1 MADFPIQYS
10 QRLPSGRSTAAP
22 ITADVA
28 APSRAL
34 SQAGGVL
41 AQFGQKI
48 QQAEDAMEFSTL
60 KRQSEEIWNAA
71 YNTMLSTP
79 DPESRAKVYEKAKK
93 DMSGLSAK
101 SRRVQDKFQMH
112 LNNALPQY
120 DVYAA
125 DLDRKKRIQS
135 AKAELETNGKY
146 YLENGDLLGYQSL
159 LKDGLDTGLL
169 EEAEYQYM
177 QENAETNSKFAQ
189 VRVLMDSNPQMAV
202 QILDSMPDL
211 TGEQLDQKDKLVGH
225 ARTLLNWREQQ
236 SDNKEVEVILG
247 MHENLDKSPPERIR
261 LGEQY
266 INQLRQS
273 GITPERAGVM
283 IDRIE
288 SWQQGK
294 RFETDPII
302 KSHLFENALDIW
314 RGGTDPALFQQE
326 LKKAWNEGKINESD
340 YNSIYETATRT
351 LKTSQ
356 AGALAD
362 AVSSTKNVIVDVA
375 GDLDFAEFVKSLKS
389 TKDKD
394 KALQKRQLQFWWLSQ
409 YEAEMQDWLQS
420 HPDTGPMEFRQQA
433 EKLRYEYMSWSDED
447 IERKLKMRQMKI
459 KQESPKFEIGE
470 ERIIDGKSYW
480 YLGNGKWDD
489 RQ

>member
-211 TGEQLDQKDKLVGH
+211 TGEQLDQKDKLIAKANNRLDITGSEANKDLADVMVAGNL
-225 ARTLLNWREQQ
+225 TVPIVQ
-236 SDNKEVEVILG
+236 S
-247 MHENLDKSPPERIR
+247 RR
-261 LGEQY
+261 
-266 INQLRQS
+266 NQLKDTDYEQWLKIAFNKPDKP
-273 GITPERAGVM
+273 GNP
-283 IDRIE
+283 IE
-288 SWQQGK
+288 AVTLESAA
-294 RFETDPII
+294 I
-302 KSHLFENALDIW
+302 DIW
-314 RGGTDPALFQQE
+314 RGAISREEFDRRVRDSIGRPD
-326 LKKAWNEGKINESD
+326 GINEKEYST
-340 YNSIYETATRT
+340 IMQ
-351 LKTSQ
+351 K
-356 AGALAD
+356 AD
-362 AVSSTKNVIVDVA
+362 S
-375 GDLDFAEFVKSLKS
+375 SLKLTQAEDLRRFS
-389 TKDKD
+389 RDAGRVILEKYSG
-394 KALQKRQLQFWWLSQ
+394 LLQFDASGNIIGVNLANLSDKGAEEAKYRFHFLSL
-409 YEAEMQDWLQS
+409 YEQGLRDWLAENPQAS
-420 HPDTGPMEFRQQA
+420 GKEFYQFAREQKVRYWNTSLEQIKAIAEQEKRGVFQEPEIIPTPKTKADFDKLPSGAVFFAPDGTKR
-433 EKLRYEYMSWSDED
+433 
-447 IERKLKMRQMKI
+447 RK
-459 KQESPKFEIGE
+459 P
-470 ERIIDGKSYW
+470 
-480 YLGNGKWDD
+480 
-489 RQ
+489 